1 MDDAKII
8 DIGLKALRLHIARLE
23 DEGTQHVNLA
33 AAIELQDQFA
43 ISGMNAEDFQLFA
56 LADLL
61 AKIATWP
68 QSRLAGL
75 ARASLTE
82 AAERCRKQALALIDA

>member
-23 DEGTQHVNLA
+23 DEGTHPVNLG

-43 ISGMNAEDFQLFA
+43 ISGLQAEDFQLFA
-56 LADLL
+56 IGELL
-61 AKIATWP
+61 AKMSTWP
-68 QSRLAGL
+68 QSRFAGL
-75 ARASLTE
+75 SRASLAE
-82 AAERCRKQALALIDA
+82 AAEQFRKQALALIEA